1 MGKKKIQDI
10 PPGFFRVV
18 ELLHRICAEM
28 HPDVHRVC
36 HSLHSTLIHLH
47 YLLRG
52 PQARLMISILLPVA
66 VAQRKLRKKC
76 IVSSLDLQYV
86 VLYKTNMSQSLFLTA
101 VTLAHEKLT
110 GNLPYQAINADCKSE
125 IPICLDRKLTTSF
138 IYSAQ
143 RVQ

>member
-1 MGKKKIQDI
+1 MGKKKTRDI
-10 PPGFFRVV
+10 PPGFLRVV

-52 PQARLMISILLPVA
+52 AQARLMISILLPVA
-66 VAQRKLRKKC
+66 VAQRKLREKC
-76 IVSSLDLQYV
+76 IISSLDLQYV
-86 VLYKTNMSQSLFLTA
+86 VLYKTNMSQNLFLTA

-110 GNLPYQAINADCKSE
+110 GKPACIRL
-125 IPICLDRKLTTSF
+125 
-138 IYSAQ
+138 
-143 RVQ
+143 